1 MHSVTN
7 NSKAEQGI
15 WTDDGL
21 AFVGPGETKKIAIRE
36 DYLDRAKSL
45 PFLTVK
51 DGGPLDHDDDGEPG
65 GSVAHE
71 PPALTGKN
79 KAELLEIAEA
89 EGVEI
94 EDGAKNADII
104 AAIEL
109 KREPK

>member
-1 MHSVTN
+1 MYSVTN

-15 WTDDGL
+15 WTDKGL
-21 AFVGPGETKKIAIRE
+21 AFVGPGETKSIAIRE
-36 DYLDRAKSL
+36 DYIDRAKSL

-51 DGGPLDHDDDGEPG
+51 DGGPLDHDGDGEAG
-65 GSVAHE
+65 GSLEHE

-79 KAELLEIAEA
+79 KAELLEIAAE

-94 EDGAKNADII
+94 EEGAKNADII

-109 KREPK
+109 AREG